1 MKVTVDEDRCR
12 GHGMCLTLCPEVFSM
27 TDDGYAIADP
37 EEVPDG
43 PRGRRERGHRE
54 LPRTSHRRN
63 RLKAEEIV
71 VPKGY
76 VVITEDVKDP
86 AGMGEYAKLAS
97 KAMAGA
103 TILAFDPNA
112 EQIEGEW
119 HGTQTVLLEFE
130 SVEAA
135 REWYNS
141 DAYQEA
147 AKLRQAAADCN
158 GAILS
163 GLG

>member
-1 MKVTVDEDRCR
+1 M
-12 GHGMCLTLCPEVFSM
+12 S
-27 TDDGYAIADP
+27 
-37 EEVPDG
+37 
-43 PRGRRERGHRE
+43 
-54 LPRTSHRRN
+54 
-63 RLKAEEIV
+63 
-71 VPKGY
+71 KGY
-76 VVITEDVKDP
+76 IIITEDVKDP
-86 AGMGEYAKLAS
+86 EGMTEYAKLAG

-103 TILAFDPNA
+103 TILAFDQKA

-130 SVEAA
+130 SPDAA

-147 AKLRQAAADCN
+147 AKLRQSAAECN
-158 GAILS
+158 GAILT